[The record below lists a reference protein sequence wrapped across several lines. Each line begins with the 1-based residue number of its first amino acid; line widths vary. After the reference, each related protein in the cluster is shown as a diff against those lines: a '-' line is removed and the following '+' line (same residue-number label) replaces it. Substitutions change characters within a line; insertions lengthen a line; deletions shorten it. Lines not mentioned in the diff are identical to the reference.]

1 MTKVLTRI
9 VTVLLACIMLTA
21 CGPKDLESLMN
32 QADNKKQLDEQIQSL
47 MSNPTYKNMFK
58 DIKWEAKGNSLT
70 YAYYYAQ
77 EFSDDQL
84 AQIKSNLE
92 AQGDTLKTTVE
103 NLKAQIEKGVGIRP
117 DSITYIYYDAADKEI
132 AKLSY

>member
-1 MTKVLTRI
+1 
-9 VTVLLACIMLTA
+9 MLTA